1 MEVIAN
7 PRVLPG
13 PQQHAGVGRSE
24 CRILARR
31 VLHEELPAPASGAVA
46 GILNA
51 GYFTIKSGVLNRQLV
66 ISSKSRL
73 ARMSAGFPCTAPASA
88 HLTMVAIS
96 SSRNDGSFLYFWMPI
111 VLSRN
116 QGGISR
122 LLTRCLID
130 CTQGRASLYVSSD
143 IGAISPGR

>member
-1 MEVIAN
+1 
-7 PRVLPG
+7 
-13 PQQHAGVGRSE
+13 
-24 CRILARR
+24 
-31 VLHEELPAPASGAVA
+31 
-46 GILNA
+46 
-51 GYFTIKSGVLNRQLV
+51 
-66 ISSKSRL
+66 
-73 ARMSAGFPCTAPASA
+73 MSAGFPWTAPPST
-88 HLTMVAIS
+88 HLTIVVIS

-130 CTQGRASLYVSSD
+130 CAQGRASFYVSSD